1 MILKDIKGK
10 ELPAMT
16 VFSESIRYLKEHLL
30 EELTKKATTMTE
42 EDIHWVLTVPAI
54 WSDAAKQFMRES
66 AVEVGTKLFY
76 IHTWH
81 CMYSVKFVMHSHI
94 AS

>member
-1 MILKDIKGK
+1 MKLTDIKGK

-30 EELTKKATTMTE
+30 EALAKRATTMKV
-42 EDIHWVLTVPAI
+42 EDIHWVLSVPAI

-66 AVEVGTKLFY
+66 AVEVRTLVLPPKL
-76 IHTWH
+76 I
-81 CMYSVKFVMHSHI
+81 KFPY
-94 AS
+94 